1 MADVQTGFGS
11 FVSFYLA
18 DQGWSEENVGFV
30 LTAGGL
36 SGVVGQIPGG
46 ALVDAMRRKRL
57 LIAVGT
63 LMIAASAVLLALSR
77 DFPAVF
83 AAEVLHG
90 ATGAIIGPAI
100 AAVSLG
106 LVGRRAMSGRIG
118 RNQRFNAAGNALTA
132 ASLGVIGSYISK
144 SAIFLAVAAMALP
157 TLAALGWIR
166 PREIAYGR
174 ARNAAGRHEPGDM
187 QRIFDLVKNRPL
199 LIFAAAAV
207 LYRFADAS
215 MLPLVSEN
223 LGSGR
228 ERHAAL
234 VMAAIIVVPQIIVAV
249 AAPWVGHYA
258 EQWGRR
264 PVLLIGFGLEPLR
277 GVLFALSAS
286 WYSTIAVQ
294 ILDGITGAI
303 ITVMTVLIMTDLTAG
318 TGRFNLAQG
327 AVGTCTGVAA
337 AVSTTATGV
346 IAAGFGRP
354 ASF

>member
-118 RNQRFNAAGNALTA
+118 RNRRFLIELLRKPSMHSLMTA
-132 ASLGVIGSYISK
+132 VLDARRSSRSCGSY
-144 SAIFLAVAAMALP
+144 
-157 TLAALGWIR
+157 
-166 PREIAYGR
+166 
-174 ARNAAGRHEPGDM
+174 
-187 QRIFDLVKNRPL
+187 
-199 LIFAAAAV
+199 
-207 LYRFADAS
+207 
-215 MLPLVSEN
+215 
-223 LGSGR
+223 
-228 ERHAAL
+228 
-234 VMAAIIVVPQIIVAV
+234 
-249 AAPWVGHYA
+249 
-258 EQWGRR
+258 
-264 PVLLIGFGLEPLR
+264 
-277 GVLFALSAS
+277 
-286 WYSTIAVQ
+286 
-294 ILDGITGAI
+294 
-303 ITVMTVLIMTDLTAG
+303 TA
-318 TGRFNLAQG
+318 
-327 AVGTCTGVAA
+327 
-337 AVSTTATGV
+337 
-346 IAAGFGRP
+346 
-354 ASF
+354 